1 MHVMYGQLTISLG
14 SSITCKLKQQKK
26 IKIHQAFSK
35 NIVTMLTILT
45 GGTGMLET
53 QPHPHQHIHRQHAD
67 VL

>member
-1 MHVMYGQLTISLG
+1 
-14 SSITCKLKQQKK
+14 
-26 IKIHQAFSK
+26 
-35 NIVTMLTILT
+35 VTMLTILT